1 MRKMRK
7 VILTGNGLSVG
18 LNGAFSLQNITQ
30 TFYNNLPNEH
40 QKFVEHHME
49 RIQKGNYVQVDFEEA
64 IASIEQVHDSLDSYV
79 AFLDTTDE
87 GKIYLESENLSVDE
101 LRSHLEKIK
110 QIILSYTSS
119 IVEIIDGN
127 VHWNQIDEKLSGF
140 IRWLQTQVQESNQVD
155 FFTLNFDLLL
165 ETILLSVVGT
175 DEFTDFHVPRGY
187 LDGAEKF
194 NFSPHENIADFGR
207 RNIRLHH
214 LHGSLSSFKRLN
226 DGRVFKLKTED
237 IRLKDFYKRLNTSE
251 YFPSIITGGYKSAKV
266 QMSPFNY
273 YYNEFKV
280 KMMDPDDICDE
291 LYIIGYSFR
300 DEHINEAIKAR
311 LELTRK
317 RGEKQRP
324 LSRFV
329 IVDFKAEE
337 ADKIEFVKYV
347 NEVLG
352 LKSARTQL
360 SIEKGNFLFDGADSI
375 EQISDEFV
383 K

>member
-1 MRKMRK
+1 MKK
-7 VILTGNGLSVG
+7 VILTGNGLSIG

-30 TFYNNLPNEH
+30 TFYNNLPDEH
-40 QKFVEHHME
+40 KKFIEHHMD
-49 RIQKGNYVQVDFEEA
+49 RIQKGQYKQLDFEEA
-64 IASIEQVHDSLDSYV
+64 IASIEQIHDSLNSYV
-79 AFLDTTDE
+79 EFLENTDE
-87 GKIYLESENLSVDE
+87 GKIYLQSENLTVEE
-101 LRSHLEKIK
+101 LRSHLDIIK
-110 QIILSYTSS
+110 QIIISYSSS

-127 VHWNQIDEKLSGF
+127 VHWEQIGEKLSGF
-140 IRWLQTQVQESNQVD
+140 IDWLLTQVAEEHQVD

-165 ETILLSVVGT
+165 ETILLRVLGT
-175 DEFTDFHVPRGY
+175 DRITDFHVRRGH

-194 NFSPHENIADFGR
+194 NFSPQDNLIDFGR
-207 RNIRLHH
+207 RKVRLHH
-214 LHGSLSSFKRLN
+214 LHGSLSSFKRLE

-237 IRLKDFYKRLNTSE
+237 IRLKDFYRRLDTSK
-251 YFPSIITGGYKSAKV
+251 YFPSIITGGYKSAKI

-300 DEHINEAIKAR
+300 DEHINEAIIER
-311 LELTRK
+311 LKLSRSTGDK
-317 RGEKQRP
+317 RRP
-324 LSRFV
+324 LNRLV

-337 ADKIEFVKYV
+337 ADQIEFVNFV
-347 NEVLG
+347 NEALN
-352 LKSARTQL
+352 LKSDRTKL

-375 EQISDEFV
+375 AQISNELV